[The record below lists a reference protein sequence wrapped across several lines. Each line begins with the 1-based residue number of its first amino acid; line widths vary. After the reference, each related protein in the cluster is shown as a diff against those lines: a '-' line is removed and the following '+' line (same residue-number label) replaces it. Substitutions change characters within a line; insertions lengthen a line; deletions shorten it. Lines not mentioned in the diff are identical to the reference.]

1 MMSRRLGLV
10 ASLTGLLTGC
20 MVGPDY
26 TRPGVETPSRFKEA
40 RPLPGWVVGAPA
52 NARLPKGEWWVVY
65 GDPVLDE
72 LEDELMR
79 SNQTLQ
85 AEDAAYRQA
94 AALVDEARGS
104 LFPTVSL
111 SPEAQRSG
119 TGGRTSSFAS
129 TGITSSAGTG
139 TTGSTGLGTTGTSG
153 IGNTGSTGVGS
164 TGVGSTGVGSTGTP
178 GTTGSTVTYNSGSST
193 STLALQGNVSWD
205 VDLWGRV
212 RRQVES
218 QAAAAQASAAT
229 LANTRL
235 SLEANLATD
244 YFELRGEDSLQK
256 LLDQTVRVY
265 QRNLDILH
273 NQQVAGTADP
283 QSYLQALTILRQAQA
298 SAVQVGIARSQYEH
312 AIAVLTGHAPADM
325 ELAGGALQNFV
336 PEVPPGIPSD
346 LLQRRPDVAEYER
359 TVEQANAQIGVEI
372 AAFYP
377 DVTLSASGGYSG
389 SQLSTLFSLAN
400 TVWSLGTTATETL
413 FEGGIRSAAV
423 RAAEASY
430 DGAVANYRQTVL
442 TAFQGVE
449 DQLAALRILKD
460 QAEAQRLAV
469 EAANRSVTVALNEY
483 NAGTQAY
490 TTVITDETSAL
501 SDAETALTVQQDRL
515 VASVTLI
522 EDLGGGWNTGHV
534 PSKASFQTNEPFLP
548 EFVDP
553 TRVPAPG

>member
-1 MMSRRLGLV
+1 MTMRHLILL
-10 ASLTGLLTGC
+10 ASTATLLTGC

-26 TRPGVETPSRFKEA
+26 RRPKVETPSRFKEA
-40 RPLPGWVVGAPA
+40 RPLPGWQVGAPA
-52 NARLPKGEWWVVY
+52 NADMPKGDWWVVY
-65 GDPVLDE
+65 GDPVLDD
-72 LEDELMR
+72 LEVEVVR
-79 SNQTLQ
+79 SNQSLK
-85 AEDAAYRQA
+85 AEDAAYREA

-111 SPEAQRSG
+111 SPEVQRSG

-129 TGITSSAGTG
+129 TGISSAAE
-139 TTGSTGLGTTGTSG
+139 SGTTGTTSVG
-153 IGNTGSTGVGS
+153 TTGSTGVGS
-164 TGVGSTGVGSTGTP
+164 TGTS

-205 VDLWGRV
+205 IDLWGRV

-244 YFELRGEDSLQK
+244 YFELRGQDSLQK
-256 LLDQTVRVY
+256 LLDQTVAAY

-273 NQQVAGTADP
+273 NQSVAGTADP

-298 SAVQVGIARSQYEH
+298 SAVQVGIARAEYEH
-312 AIAVLTGHAPADM
+312 AIAVLTGHAPADL
-325 ELAGGALQNFV
+325 EIASGALQNFV
-336 PEVPPGIPSD
+336 PEVPPYLPSD
-346 LLQRRPDVAEYER
+346 LLQRRPDIAEYER
-359 TVEQANAQIGVEI
+359 MVEEENAQIGVEI

-389 SQLSTLFSLAN
+389 SQLSTLFSVAN

-413 FEGGIRSAAV
+413 FEGGVRSAAV

-430 DGAVANYRQTVL
+430 DSAVANYRETVL
-442 TAFQGVE
+442 TAFEGVE

-469 EAANRSVTVALNEY
+469 EAANRSVTVAFNEY

-501 SDAETALTVQQDRL
+501 SDSETALTVQQDRL
-515 VASVTLI
+515 TASVSLI
-522 EDLGGGWNTGHV
+522 EDLGGGWNTGHL
-534 PSKASFQTNEPFLP
+534 PSKGSFQTNEPFLP
-548 EFVDP
+548 QFIDP

>member
-1 MMSRRLGLV
+1 MTGRRCWLPAL
-10 ASLTGLLTGC
+10 AAAMLSGC

-26 TRPGVETPSRFKEA
+26 TRPTVETPSRFKEA
-40 RPLPGWVVGAPA
+40 RPLPGWQMGAPG
-52 NARLPKGEWWVVY
+52 NADMPKGAWWLVY
-65 GDPVLDE
+65 GDAVLDG
-72 LEDELMR
+72 LEDELLR
-79 SNQTLQ
+79 SNQSLQ
-85 AEDAAYRQA
+85 AEDAAYREA

-111 SPEAQRSG
+111 SPEAERSG

-129 TGITSSAGTG
+129 TGITSATGTG
-139 TTGSTGLGTTGTSG
+139 TTGTTGLGATGTNGAGTTSGSTGLG
-153 IGNTGSTGVGS
+153 STGL
-164 TGVGSTGVGSTGTP
+164 GSTGTP

-235 SLEANLATD
+235 SLEANLAAD

-256 LLDQTVRVY
+256 LLDQTVTAY
-265 QRNLDILH
+265 QRNLVILR
-273 NQQVAGTADP
+273 NQNEAGTADP
-283 QSYLQALTILRQAQA
+283 QSYLQALTILRQTQA
-298 SAVQVGIARSQYEH
+298 SAVQVGIARAQYEH
-312 AIAVLTGHAPADM
+312 AIAVLTGHAPADL
-325 ELAGGALQNFV
+325 ELASGALQNFV
-336 PEVPPGIPSD
+336 PEVPPGLPSN
-346 LLQRRPDVAEYER
+346 LLQRRPDIAEYER
-359 TVEQANAQIGVEI
+359 TVEQENAQIGVEI

-377 DVTLSASGGYSG
+377 DLTLSASGGYSG

-430 DGAVANYRQTVL
+430 DAAVANYRETVL
-442 TAFQGVE
+442 AAFQGVE
-449 DQLAALRILKD
+449 DELAALRILKD

-469 EAANRSVTVALNEY
+469 DAAYKSVTVALNEF

-522 EDLGGGWNTGHV
+522 EDLGGGWDTAHV
-534 PSKASFQTNEPFLP
+534 PSKASLQTNEPFLP
-548 EFVDP
+548 EFIDP